1 MDRPQDSPPAAA
13 GPEDAPPPRSWMG
26 RLLRLAGWAAV
37 TLWFLFACTVLTLRY
52 AVLPRIADYRAD
64 IEAVAS
70 KAVGLPVLIGR
81 IEAGWDGLNPELI
94 LTDVVLSDRQG
105 RPALALAKVEAVLS
119 WQSFVRLSPTLALFA
134 IEGPVLNVRRDAGG
148 RITVA
153 GIAMEGESDP
163 ALLEWVLDQ
172 PHIRIRDALVV
183 WEDGLRGAP
192 PLVLEDLQFGLDNS
206 LGRHRFG
213 LTAVPPAKLAARI
226 DLRGEFRG
234 DIGEALEKLSG
245 KVYAE
250 LQYADLAGWRAW
262 VDYPVPLP
270 RGRGAVRLW
279 GDWDQGRAQVTADL
293 ALEDLRIRLG
303 DRVPEL
309 DLVTMRGRVH
319 GKYGRGAWEAEGH
332 AVELATLD
340 GVRLEPTDFK
350 VEWRQ
355 DAGSDRVTG
364 SATANQLDLGALQRL
379 AGHLPLDERSRE
391 LLATHRPEGRV
402 IDLRANWQAE
412 GGTLGRY
419 GLKARFERLGLAA
432 AGVLPGAAGLSG
444 AVEADE
450 KGGSLDLSSRE
461 ASLELPAVFPE
472 PHMAFDELRG
482 RATWKLAGG
491 KLESRLERLDFS
503 SPDAAG
509 TARGSYLRGDDGPGV
524 IDLTASLSRAQGTAV
539 WRYMPHAVNADT
551 RNWLR
556 RGIVRGTASD
566 ARLTLQGDLRDF
578 PFRDPAKGKFLITA
592 KAHQVTLDV
601 AAGWPLIEKID
612 ADMSFGVGMRI
623 DAGTG
628 AIFGAQ
634 LGRTTAEIPDFE
646 STEEMLLIRG
656 SAQGPT
662 SEFLRFI
669 DKSPVG
675 ERIDRF
681 TEDMVAVG
689 NGSLSLEFDMPLRRV
704 DQTAV
709 RGEFQFRN
717 NTLTVVPGLPPVSQV
732 NGSLKVTEKAVL
744 APEITGRVLGG
755 PMRLSV
761 RNEDD
766 RVNVVMGGTA
776 NVKEARKIFETP
788 LFDNVAGTTAWKGEV
803 RVRKK
808 TADFIIE
815 TALAGVSSSLPD
827 PFNKNAAST
836 APLRIEKSNQ
846 PDGGDQIRISLG
858 KVLEATLLRRVQ
870 GNELVV
876 DKGVVA
882 VGEPLP
888 RMPAQG
894 LLVAVSQPR
903 IDADAW
909 REALAG
915 GNGNGTAPGSAPGSA
930 QALPPVQVVLRTPL
944 LHLFDRDIHDVQATL
959 RSRDDGWQ
967 ASLNTR
973 EAEGEATWR
982 SAGEGWLQAD
992 LKRLAIP
999 AASQDGGAG
1008 EDTPP
1013 DSLPGLDV
1021 RVADFSLGDK
1031 RLGRLEVKAKNE
1043 RAGWNLESLTL
1054 QNPDGVLKGRGLW
1067 SRIGSQ
1073 RTRLGFELVATDA
1086 GKLLG
1091 RLGHPGTLKR
1101 GTANLKGDLEW
1112 AGPLTTL
1119 DFPTLSGRLDVNA
1132 AKGQFAKLDPGLG
1145 KLLGLLSLQ
1154 SLPRRLS
1161 LDFRDIFSEGFAFD
1175 AIEGKLDIRQGIMRI
1190 NDELRIDG
1198 PAARVLMKGEADL
1211 RQETQDVVVTVQP
1224 ELGSVV
1230 SVGALLLANPAIGA
1244 AAVVANKILQNPLSR
1259 IFNFQYHV
1267 TGAWA
1272 DPKVEK
1278 LGHTVD
1284 EAAIAAGRRE
1294 AEAEAAA
1301 AAAREAA
1308 ARERAAKE
1316 GTAKEGTAKEGAV
1329 RDPAAREGAP
1339 KGGTP

>member
-1 MDRPQDSPPAAA
+1 MDRPQASPPAAA
-13 GPEDAPPPRSWMG
+13 GSEDAPPSPSWMV
-26 RLLRLAGWAAV
+26 RLVRIAGWAAV
-37 TLWFLFACTVLTLRY
+37 TLWFLFAATVLTLRY
-52 AVLPRIADYRAD
+52 AVLPRIADFRAD
-64 IEAVAS
+64 IEAAATR
-70 KAVGLPVLIGR
+70 AVGLPVLIGR

-94 LTDVVLSDRQG
+94 LSDVVLSDRQG
-105 RPALALAKVEAVLS
+105 RPALALSKVEAVLS

-183 WEDGLRGAP
+183 WEDGLRKAP

-206 LGRHRFG
+206 RGRHRFG
-213 LTAVPPAKLAARI
+213 LTAVPPARLAARI

-234 DIGEALEKLSG
+234 AIGEALEQVSG

-250 LQYADLAGWRAW
+250 LQYADLAGWRTW
-262 VDYPVPLP
+262 VDYPVHLP

-279 GDWDQGRAQVTADL
+279 GDWDEGRAQVTADM

-355 DAGSDRVTG
+355 EAGSDRIAG
-364 SATANQLDLGALQRL
+364 SAAANQLDLGALQRL

-402 IDLRANWQAE
+402 IDLRANWLAE
-412 GGTLGRY
+412 GGALGRY
-419 GLKARFERLGLAA
+419 GLKARFERLGLTA
-432 AGVLPGAAGLSG
+432 AGVLPGATGLSG
-444 AVEADE
+444 TVEADE
-450 KGGSLDLSSRE
+450 KGGSLELASRE
-461 ASLELPAVFPE
+461 ASLDLPTVFAE
-472 PHMAFDELRG
+472 PRLPFDDLRG
-482 RATWKLAGG
+482 RATWKLADG
-491 KLESRLERLDFS
+491 KLDSRLERLDFS
-503 SPDAAG
+503 SPDATG
-509 TARGSYLRGDDGPGV
+509 TARGSYLRADDGPGV
-524 IDLTASLSRAQGTAV
+524 IDLTATISRAQGTAV
-539 WRYMPHAVNADT
+539 WRYIPLAVNADT

-566 ARLTLQGDLRDF
+566 ARLTLKGDLRDF

-601 AAGWPLIEKID
+601 AAGWPVIEKID

-623 DAGTG
+623 EAGTG

-634 LGRTTAEIPDFE
+634 LGPTTAEIPDFE
-646 STEEMLLIRG
+646 STEEMLFIRG

-662 SEFLRFI
+662 AEFLRFI

-681 TEDMVAVG
+681 TEDMVAAG

-732 NGSLKVTEKAVL
+732 NGSLKVTEKAVV

-761 RNEDD
+761 RNEED

-788 LFDNVAGTTAWKGEV
+788 LFDHVAGTTAWKGEV

-827 PFNKNAAST
+827 PFNKNAGST

-846 PDGGDQIRISLG
+846 PDGGDQIRLSLG

-870 GNELVV
+870 GDELVL
-876 DKGVVA
+876 DKGVIA

-888 RMPAQG
+888 KMPAQG

-915 GNGNGTAPGSAPGSA
+915 GNGTGAAQGGTP
-930 QALPPVQVVLRTPL
+930 ALPPLQVVLRTPL

-959 RSRDDGWQ
+959 RSREDGWQ

-1008 EDTPP
+1008 EDGPP
-1013 DSLPGLDV
+1013 ESLPGLDV

-1043 RAGWNLESLTL
+1043 RAGWNLESLTVH
-1054 QNPDGVLKGRGLW
+1054 NPDGVLKGRGLW

-1112 AGPLTTL
+1112 AGPLTAI

-1175 AIEGKLDIRQGIMRI
+1175 AIEGKLDIRQGMMRTSE
-1190 NDELRIDG
+1190 DLRIDG

-1316 GTAKEGTAKEGAV
+1316 GAAKEGTARE
-1329 RDPAAREGAP
+1329 PAAREGAP